1 MVLRDFLLL
10 IGVDLDESSLQA
22 AQSRIDSFGARLGRL
37 GTRLSIAISAP
48 IAAAT
53 TYALKAA
60 SDIEQAHVAF
70 EVFLGDA
77 NQAKKVMKDLIDFAV
92 STPFTFKGV
101 IATSN
106 MLMAMGESGKTLI
119 KTLQV
124 LGDVSRGRQDLLSR
138 VALAYGQ
145 IMTAGKLRG
154 QELRQ
159 LTEAGVVILPELSR
173 LTGIP
178 KEDLASRV
186 SDYNI
191 SADVV
196 RQALINVTSEGGRYF
211 KLMEKMMQTISG
223 VFSNLIDS
231 LYVLSSSFGSQ
242 IVKVLNLGEAVKK
255 FIAFLNKLN
264 EQFLDLDDSQKKF
277 ILGVTALLFVL
288 GPLMVFLSTWIKLGT
303 FVISTIRLMSA
314 SILGLQAGLG
324 SLLVRV
330 LLIPG
335 AIMAAMASIFLLIDE
350 LNVWMKGG
358 ETYLGDFLGP
368 FSKYEERVNS
378 FYNKIKSFYEN
389 FKEDLKI
396 LKSYVETDFITPIK
410 DMFTNLFNYVH
421 GLVEHDIEKISKS
434 LDNMGPIIWKLFSSI
449 VNGLAYAIMTLW
461 DTLVNVIYEGI
472 KGLSNIIFN
481 AIADS
486 IASVG
491 FSIWK
496 WFNKKDKDTGVYK
509 KARKGDYDYE
519 FKKAQEEA
527 KKAYEEVQ
535 NHLKS
540 GGIAAFGLTPAIDF
554 LAGDFKMTPKGIVY
568 TPANFAFKNRSVN
581 DSAGVQINNDI
592 KVTVP
597 PGTQQEQV
605 KFIEEATDKIVKKAL
620 DAEWKKILSGNE
632 AYSE

>member
-60 SDIEQAHVAF
+60 ADIEQAHVAF

-77 NQAKKVMKDLIDFAV
+77 NQAKKVMEDLIDFAV
-92 STPFTFKGV
+92 KTPFRFKGLME
-101 IATSN
+101 TSN
-106 MLMAMGESGKTLI
+106 MLMAMGESGATLVD
-119 KTLQV
+119 TLRI
-124 LGDVSRGRQDLLSR
+124 LGTVSRGRQDLLSR

-159 LTEAGVVILPELSR
+159 LTEAGVGIIPELSK

-178 KEDLASRV
+178 EKDLASRV

-191 SADVV
+191 PAAVV
-196 RQALINVTSEGGRYF
+196 RQALVNMTSEGGRF
-211 KLMEKMMQTISG
+211 FGLLERIAQTLRGI
-223 VFSNLIDS
+223 FSNLIDS
-231 LYVLSSSFGSQ
+231 VYVLSSSFGSQ
-242 IVKVLNLGEAVKK
+242 IVRVLNLGEAIKK
-255 FIAFLNKLN
+255 LIAFLNKLN
-264 EQFLDLDDSQKKF
+264 EQFLDLDDSQKKL

-335 AIMAAMASIFLLIDE
+335 AIIAAMTSIFLLIDE

-396 LKSYVETDFITPIK
+396 LKDYVETDFITPIK

-421 GLVEHDIEKISKS
+421 GLVEHDIEKISES
-434 LDNMGPIIWKLFSSI
+434 LENMGPIMWKLFSSI
-449 VNGLAYAIMTLW
+449 VNGLAYVIMTLW
-461 DTLVNVIYEGI
+461 DTLVNAIYEGI
-472 KGLSNIIFN
+472 KGLSDIIFN

-486 IASVG
+486 IAGVG

-496 WFNKKDKDTGVYK
+496 WFNKRDKDTGVYK
-509 KARKGDYDYE
+509 KGGYDYDYE

-527 KKAYEEVQ
+527 RKAYEEVQ

-568 TPANFAFKNRSVN
+568 TPANFAFKNKAVN

>member
-77 NQAKKVMKDLIDFAV
+77 NQAKKVMEGLIDFAV
-92 STPFTFKGV
+92 KTPFRFKGLME
-101 IATSN
+101 TSN
-106 MLMAMGESGKTLI
+106 MLMAMGESGATLVD
-119 KTLQV
+119 TLRI
-124 LGDVSRGRQDLLSR
+124 LGTVSRGKQDLLSR

-159 LTEAGVVILPELSR
+159 LTEAGVGIIPELSK
-173 LTGIP
+173 LTGISQN
-178 KEDLASRV
+178 DLASSV

-191 SADVV
+191 PAAVV
-196 RQALINVTSEGGRYF
+196 RQALVNMTSEGGRF
-211 KLMEKMMQTISG
+211 FGLLERQAQTLHGI
-223 VFSNLIDS
+223 FSNLVDS
-231 LYVLSSSFGSQ
+231 VYFLSSSFGSQ
-242 IVKVLNLGEAVKK
+242 IVKVLNLGEAIKK
-255 FIAFLNKLN
+255 FTAFLNKLN
-264 EQFLDLDDSQKKF
+264 EQFLDLDDSQKKL

-288 GPLMVFLSTWIKLGT
+288 GPLMVFLSTWIKLGS

-358 ETYLGDFLGP
+358 DTYLGDFLGP

-389 FKEDLKI
+389 FKKDLKI

-410 DMFTNLFNYVH
+410 DMFMNLFNYVH
-421 GLVEHDIEKISKS
+421 GLVEHDIEKISES
-434 LDNMGPIIWKLFSSI
+434 LENMGPIIWKLFSSI
-449 VNGLAYAIMTLW
+449 VNGLVYVIMTLW
-461 DTLVNVIYEGI
+461 NTLVNVIYEGI
-472 KGLSNIIFN
+472 KGLSNFIFN

-486 IASVG
+486 IAAVG

-496 WFNKKDKDTGVYK
+496 LFNKQDTGVHK
-509 KARKGDYDYE
+509 KANKGDE

-535 NHLKS
+535 NQLRS
-540 GGIAAFGLTPAIDF
+540 GGIAAFDITPAINF

-568 TPANFAFKNRSVN
+568 TPANFAFKNKAVN